1 MERGADNSNK
11 SADRQANCWAWHRRV
26 GSRCSPCRRAIS
38 DEGRWPRIA
47 SPLDITA
54 VSSLHEVEEIP
65 TDATAKYATQ
75 RELERLDKCG
85 CSSTSDIP
93 VSDLD
98 GNVGRTGLRE
108 SSKVEPIE
116 ELRSF
121 DSSKLAEL
129 TSVSDEAFEKWLYN
143 LNLLPKSRICECGR
157 EMKLMSW
164 RTRKSWVCRRTSCAR
179 KRGFYS
185 GTFLSGC
192 HVPVKELF
200 KLSYYWCIGTFSMDH
215 VQKALRRDN
224 GCTFSGKS
232 VIEWYSFFR
241 GICAG
246 YFRLNPLRLGGEGK
260 KVIIEE
266 IMIMQEQTRKIKRG
280 KEHWG
285 FAGTEVGS
293 KACFIEEI
301 EEQLDADCLFPI
313 IDKYVLPGTQVVSNL
328 FKKYELD
335 QQLREA
341 YDHLACVKSLQ
352 FVGPE
357 AGQGKSGIDQLWRT
371 FKCSHKKKLDART
384 VASTHIK
391 EFMWRRLF
399 DGKDCMYHLWSQIA
413 CNYGSL
419 RDHLIVYSKQG
430 RVST

>member
-1 MERGADNSNK
+1 M
-11 SADRQANCWAWHRRV
+11 RV
-26 GSRCSPCRRAIS
+26 IVRFGYLFSDTSR
-38 DEGRWPRIA
+38 
-47 SPLDITA
+47 
-54 VSSLHEVEEIP
+54 SLKRTSTHS
-65 TDATAKYATQ
+65 Y
-75 RELERLDKCG
+75 LE
-85 CSSTSDIP
+85 
-93 VSDLD
+93 
-98 GNVGRTGLRE
+98 
-108 SSKVEPIE
+108 VEPIE

-121 DSSKLAEL
+121 DSDKLAEL
-129 TSVSDEAFEKWLYN
+129 TSVSDEAFEKWLYS

-157 EMKLMSW
+157 EMKLMNW

-200 KLSYYWCIGTFSMDH
+200 KLSYYWCIGTYSMDH

-232 VIEWYSFFR
+232 IIEWYSFFR
-241 GICAG
+241 GVCAG

-266 IMIMQEQTRKIKRG
+266 IMVMQEQTRKIKRG
-280 KEHWG
+280 REHWG

-335 QQLREA
+335 EQLREA

-352 FVGPE
+352 FVDPE
-357 AGQGKSGIDQLWRT
+357 AGEGESGINQVWRR

-413 CNYGSL
+413 SNYASL
-419 RDHLIVYSKQG
+419 RDHLIVHNERS
-430 RVST
+430 RVLT